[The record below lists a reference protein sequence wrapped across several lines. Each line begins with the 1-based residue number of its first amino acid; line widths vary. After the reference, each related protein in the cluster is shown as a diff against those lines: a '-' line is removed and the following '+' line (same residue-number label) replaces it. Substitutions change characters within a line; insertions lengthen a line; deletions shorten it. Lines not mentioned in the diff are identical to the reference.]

1 MWKEEKL
8 HKSDRLN
15 VGKVGRGA
23 GRGGKVWTGLL
34 MKGYTQSLYL
44 YILSTSR

>member
-15 VGKVGRGA
+15 VGKVGRG
-23 GRGGKVWTGLL
+23 GGVGGVDRPFNERIHAISVLI
-34 MKGYTQSLYL
+34 
-44 YILSTSR
+44 ILSTSR